1 MRSFFTSIVTLVFL
15 SACGGGGDNRGT
27 ASGVVEPAVVI
38 QVQGTPSAIESS
50 LSTNTTTC
58 PPTCVAPGQTPPPQG
73 TPGVPSPDNY
83 SALAAKAIDLTDA
96 IAILKMIVGLDV
108 NSGGWPITLNQAYA
122 ADVDGNGKVELS
134 DAISVLKRIVGLETM
149 KADWMFFNTANNL
162 IVMSD
167 KLKPGAPPNLS
178 ASVDNPRVPN
188 VIIYPLLRGDV
199 ISNSRY
205 SWTLTTSPTNST
217 AQTIASSTSP
227 YFYATTTGKY
237 EAVFTF
243 IDENFNS
250 SQTTTNMVVC
260 NSASNTTSPFSGCT
274 EHSTSNVGVTPST
287 TPLSVKST
295 SYGNKNLTDLTVT
308 AVPVD
313 AVSGVLLVPT
323 SVTFGDF
330 FQEGAYSAF
339 VVSTAGQAY
348 FLRWQSAS
356 STWVDG
362 SATLFG
368 TGARNTCNATY
379 AITADFNAD
388 GKPDVF
394 LSCSG
399 LSNQLIFLS
408 SGSSYVRTDTGI
420 ALYGNRAAAADIN
433 GDGAL
438 DLVLTDK
445 NATPQIWKGILTAN
459 GTGNAVTFAKQTG
472 WLSTTT
478 CNGTTLPTNIDTV
491 FLVPAIWDTAATANT
506 NLILGGVAIGG
517 GQPYVRLKKI
527 DTDPVPPYY
536 SACVAKGFLQIWEST
551 NNAALRDIIY
561 QDSKFYLLTQSTLSS
576 QVQLSSYTV
585 NTSDSPV
592 FSATQRAT
600 ESASGIGLPQ
610 QYKYNNAGY
619 FQPYEAGCSLN
630 RCAASVYITPP

>member
-1 MRSFFTSIVTLVFL
+1 
-15 SACGGGGDNRGT
+15 
-27 ASGVVEPAVVI
+27 
-38 QVQGTPSAIESS
+38 
-50 LSTNTTTC
+50 
-58 PPTCVAPGQTPPPQG
+58 
-73 TPGVPSPDNY
+73 
-83 SALAAKAIDLTDA
+83 
-96 IAILKMIVGLDV
+96 
-108 NSGGWPITLNQAYA
+108 
-122 ADVDGNGKVELS
+122 
-134 DAISVLKRIVGLETM
+134 
-149 KADWMFFNTANNL
+149 
-162 IVMSD
+162 
-167 KLKPGAPPNLS
+167 
-178 ASVDNPRVPN
+178 
-188 VIIYPLLRGDV
+188 
-199 ISNSRY
+199 
-205 SWTLTTSPTNST
+205 
-217 AQTIASSTSP
+217 
-227 YFYATTTGKY
+227 
-237 EAVFTF
+237 
-243 IDENFNS
+243 
-250 SQTTTNMVVC
+250 MVVC

-274 EHSTSNVGVTPST
+274 ENSTSNVGV

-295 SYGNKNLTDLTVT
+295 SYGNKNLTDLTAT

-408 SGSSYVRTDTGI
+408 SGSSYVRTDPGI
-420 ALYGNRAAAADIN
+420 ALDGNRAAAADIN

-478 CNGTTLPTNIDTV
+478 CNGTTLPTNVDTV
-491 FLVPAIWDTAATANT
+491 FLVPAIWDTAGAANT
-506 NLILGGVAIGG
+506 NLILGGVASGG
-517 GQPYVRLKKI
+517 GKPYVRLKRI
-527 DTDPVPPYY
+527 DTETVPPYY
-536 SACVAKGFLQIWEST
+536 SACVAKGFLQIQEGV
-551 NNAALRDIIY
+551 NNAALRDIFY
-561 QDSKFYLLTQSTLSS
+561 QNSKFYLMTAYQPTTAEPSEI
-576 QVQLSSYTV
+576 QLSSYTV
-585 NTSDSPV
+585 NTDGSPV
-592 FSATQRAT
+592 FSVTKRLT
-600 ESASGIGLPQ
+600 STSGFAK
-610 QYKYNNAGY
+610 QYKYNSSDY
-619 FQPYEAGCSLN
+619 FQPYEAGCTTN
-630 RCAASVYITPP
+630 RCSTAANMATP